1 MVTKSALVMDQNGVL
16 TRAKFGFVGEQ
27 QQQGCQRRKRSK
39 AWAPISF
46 MFLIYALPQA
56 FSMGTIAYLYNS
68 SATFYMGTRYNFSF
82 IFCII
87 SWILS
92 IMLSVVLSLIAIL
105 SPPEYAY
112 QQLD

>member
-1 MVTKSALVMDQNGVL
+1 M
-16 TRAKFGFVGEQ
+16 
-27 QQQGCQRRKRSK
+27 
-39 AWAPISF
+39 I
-46 MFLIYALPQA
+46 ALPQA
-56 FSMGTIAYLYNS
+56 FSMGTIAYLFNS

-82 IFCII
+82 VLSII

-92 IMLSVVLSLIAIL
+92 VVLAIVLSLIAVL